1 MRAIHSN
8 DPFISSLSLQNR
20 VQRKISDNYPE
31 EVKLFFE
38 FEQLNSNE
46 NVPPLEESL
55 EDIMDTLDKMNEP
68 LVQDMS

>member
-20 VQRKISDNYPE
+20 VQRKMSDNYPE

-46 NVPPLEESL
+46 NVPPLEESF